1 MPVASS
7 AEVSAP
13 HAAAMVTWA
22 SSMAKFKS
30 ATAVA
35 RKASTK
41 AGPLESTGDLCAG
54 EELGCNDA
62 MLGSGLEECGD
73 VGVKAES
80 SAGSC
85 GTALGLCEDS
95 DVACS
100 LCCRRAPR
108 AGS

>member
-7 AEVSAP
+7 AKVSAP

-35 RKASTK
+35 WKASTK
-41 AGPLESTGDLCAG
+41 AGPFESTGDVCAG

-73 VGVKAES
+73 VGVKPES

-85 GTALGLCEDS
+85 GTAVGLCEES

-100 LCCRRAPR
+100 LCCRGAPR
-108 AGS
+108 TGS